1 MKKPSSAGTRTEPQT
16 PSPDARRSGS
26 PGHSEC
32 PGRKTA
38 GPTTTRLG
46 TPVDVL
52 LALTTAGATMTG
64 LALLTTL
71 LTSGAA
77 RAAFSAEE
85 AAALAWET
93 PSPDIGS
100 MSESASQNRDE
111 VWAAF
116 EPVTSEGFE
125 KEKAPYQDG
134 YGALFGPA
142 SGEVVRCRGKDDTTC
157 RAIQVLDKGFPERP
171 SIPEEDLAGR
181 DEIVEDSGGSSGP
194 SGDGCRPNIV
204 TTPDRVETEVCS
216 AGGFYSDLVC
226 RKGWEEGPATTLTR
240 WRCRDSESSD
250 SSFTC
255 RVTAAFTTTPVWTS
269 TCSFGEEA
277 AVPAKSFK
285 KITRATARATF
296 PALCTAPQYTV
307 SETVCED
314 VLTVEKE
321 TSACT
326 PGSVSTATNS
336 GGADLANDPC
346 PGGVTLKSEKTCVE
360 NETPRK
366 TTVKLTLDGF
376 PSVTLRLGGYRDVT
390 QSGSGC
396 TCRYKVEKVTC
407 DGGTCFL
414 DAKATVYH
422 KSGGSNRETGTVT
435 IRHVYQTATTSW
447 KETWTST
454 CPGSKTRST
463 RTRSE
468 DAASASVKPLVKASA
483 QKEALR

>member
-1 MKKPSSAGTRTEPQT
+1 MKKPSSAGTRTEPQ
-16 PSPDARRSGS
+16 PLSPDARRGDA
-26 PGHSEC
+26 PGHPER

-38 GPTTTRLG
+38 GPTNARLG
-46 TPVDVL
+46 SPVDVL
-52 LALTTAGATMTG
+52 LALTTAGAAMTG

-71 LTSGAA
+71 LASDAA
-77 RAAFSAEE
+77 HAALSAEE

-111 VWAAF
+111 VWQSF

-142 SGEVVRCRGKDDTTC
+142 SGEVVRCRDKVDTTC

-171 SIPEEDLAGR
+171 AISEDDLAGR

-194 SGDGCRPNIV
+194 SGDGCRPNVV

-255 RVTAAFTTTPVWTS
+255 RVTASFTTTPVWTS
-269 TCSFGEEA
+269 SCSFGEEA

-285 KITRATARATF
+285 KITRATARANF

-336 GGADLANDPC
+336 GGADLAGDPC

-360 NETPRK
+360 NETPRR

-376 PSVTLRLGGYRDVT
+376 PSVTLRVGGYRDVT
-390 QSGSGC
+390 QSGSDC
-396 TCRYKVEKVTC
+396 TCRYKVQKVTC

-414 DAKATVYH
+414 DASATVYH
-422 KSGGSNRETGTVT
+422 RSGGSNRETGTVT

>member
-38 GPTTTRLG
+38 GPTTARLG

-194 SGDGCRPNIV
+194 SGDGCRPNVV

-226 RKGWEEGPATTLTR
+226 RKGWEAGPATTLTR

-255 RVTAAFTTTPVWTS
+255 RVTASFTTTPVWTS
-269 TCSFGEEA
+269 SCSFGEEA

-326 PGSVSTATNS
+326 PGSISTATNS
-336 GGADLANDPC
+336 GGADLAGDPC

-360 NETPRK
+360 NETPRR

-376 PSVTLRLGGYRDVT
+376 PSVTLRGGGYRDVT
-390 QSGSGC
+390 QSGSDC
-396 TCRYKVEKVTC
+396 TCRYKVQKVTC

-414 DAKATVYH
+414 DASATVYH
-422 KSGGSNRETGTVT
+422 RSGGSNRETGTVT

>member
-1 MKKPSSAGTRTEPQT
+1 MTKHSCAKILAETQALF
-16 PSPDARRSGS
+16 PDARQRADSLG
-26 PGHSEC
+26 PVPN

-38 GPTTTRLG
+38 KTMSTRLG
-46 TPVDVL
+46 GPVDVL
-52 LALTTAGATMTG
+52 LALTTAGSVLAG
-64 LALLTTL
+64 SALLAIL
-71 LTSGAA
+71 LAPGAA
-77 RAAFSAEE
+77 EAAMNAEE

-100 MSESASQNRDE
+100 ISEDASQNRDE
-111 VWAAF
+111 VWASF
-116 EPVTSEGFE
+116 EPVTAEGFE
-125 KEKAPYQDG
+125 KEKAPYRDG

-142 SGEVVRCRGKDDTTC
+142 SSEVVRCRDKDDTTC
-157 RAIQVLDKGFPERP
+157 RAIQVLDRGFPERP

-181 DEIVEDSGGSSGP
+181 DEIVEDSGGASGP
-194 SGDGCRPNIV
+194 SGDGCRPNVV
-204 TTPDRVETEVCS
+204 TTPERVETEVCS

-255 RVTAAFTTTPVWTS
+255 RVTASFTTTPVWTS

-277 AVPAKSFK
+277 ATPAKSFK
-285 KITRATARATF
+285 KVVEATARATF
-296 PALCTAPQYTV
+296 PALCTAPQYAV

-346 PGGVTLKSEKTCVE
+346 PGGVTLTSEKTCIA
-360 NETPRK
+360 NEQPRR
-366 TTVKLTLDGF
+366 TTVKLTLEGF
-376 PSVTLRLGGYRDVT
+376 PSATLRVSGYRDVT
-390 QSGSGC
+390 QSGTGC
-396 TCRYKVEKVTC
+396 TCRYKVLKVTC

-414 DAKATVYH
+414 DAIATVYH
-422 KSGGSNRETGTVT
+422 RSGGTNRETGTVT
-435 IRHVYQTATTSW
+435 VRHVYQTSTTTW

-454 CPGSKTRST
+454 CPGSKARGA
-463 RTRSE
+463 RVGSE
-468 DAASASVKPLVKASA
+468 DGTSAAVRPLVKTAA
-483 QKEALR
+483 EKEAL

>member
-38 GPTTTRLG
+38 GPTTARLG

-71 LTSGAA
+71 LASDAA
-77 RAAFSAEE
+77 HAALSAEE

-111 VWAAF
+111 VWQSF

-142 SGEVVRCRGKDDTTC
+142 SGEVVRCRDKVDTTC

-171 SIPEEDLAGR
+171 AISEDDLAGR

-194 SGDGCRPNIV
+194 SGDGCRPNVV

-255 RVTAAFTTTPVWTS
+255 RVTASFTTTPVWTS
-269 TCSFGEEA
+269 SCSFGEEA

-326 PGSVSTATNS
+326 PGSISTATNS
-336 GGADLANDPC
+336 GGADLAGDPC

-360 NETPRK
+360 NETPRR

-376 PSVTLRLGGYRDVT
+376 PSVTLRVGGYRDVT
-390 QSGSGC
+390 QSGSDC
-396 TCRYKVEKVTC
+396 TCRYKVQKVTC

-414 DAKATVYH
+414 DASATVYH
-422 KSGGSNRETGTVT
+422 RSGGSNRETGTVT